1 MNFILEET
9 DKAFIMETNERLER
23 NEDVR
28 LFAVEGD
35 KIYIKLQILD
45 TAKANAF
52 LFNLTGLDKKEDI
65 AGKLGIEVA
74 EINYATGDLKRDK
87 IIGILERTLEDLKR
101 S

>member
-1 MNFILEET
+1 MKFIMEDT
-9 DKAFIMETNERLER
+9 DKAFIKETNERLEN

-28 LFAVEGD
+28 LFAVKGN
-35 KIYIKLQILD
+35 KIYIQLQILD

-52 LFNLTGLDKKEDI
+52 LFNLTGLDKKDEIHDI
-65 AGKLGIEVA
+65 LGIEIA

-87 IIGILERTLEDLKR
+87 IIGILERTLEDLRR